1 MRNWFGARPR
11 AVIVAFPMALLAGGC
26 GGSTPAPAPAAGPPP
41 SILLVTLDT
50 TRADSIGPG
59 AVGVDTPAFN
69 RLVARGRAF
78 TQAYATVPETLPSH
92 SSMMTG
98 LYPAGHGVH
107 ENARFLSD
115 RQPLAAVAL
124 KEAGYQTSAFVS
136 AFVLARRFGIA
147 RGFDVYDDEMPD
159 GRAERGSRETT
170 DRALA
175 HLAQATGQRPLF
187 VWVHYFDAH
196 APYEPAEPYRS
207 RYPGQPYRAEVAA
220 MDEQLGRL
228 VEGFEARVTAAGGTP
243 AIIIASDHGE
253 GLGDHGEA
261 LHGQLLYQS
270 TMHVP
275 LAVIGPG
282 VAAGVIATP
291 VSTRRVYHT
300 LLDLAGRP
308 SPESLRAAAPSP
320 EVVIGEAMKPFLQFG
335 WQPQIMTVSGTQ
347 KAILSGRTE
356 VYDVVADPG
365 EVRDMGASASMSA
378 PVRAAL
384 DDYPVPSI
392 DPAAAPSHTAGSAP
406 AAQLDN
412 DARQKLASLGYV
424 SGGTAPIVRR
434 DAPRAA
440 DMTGLFPVIDEA
452 SNRFVRGQYAEVVPL
467 LKQILAADAFNLD
480 ALMRLATAYSS
491 LGKEALALDTFQRAA
506 VVAPKSQDV
515 KLYLALH
522 YARGPDWMRAVPM
535 LEQIVAQSPER
546 LPALE
551 ALAVARERAGRL
563 PDAVALRH
571 RIHALRSPSP
581 AELVQLGR
589 MAMAAGQTDAAIA
602 AFERAKAAQGAAF
615 AQHLDLGVLYL
626 AARRLDDAR
635 RALDLVP
642 VNHPERPMALFK
654 RAQVSV
660 LLNEP
665 DRAARI
671 EAARRGADAHTRRLI
686 ATERLFK

>member
-1 MRNWFGARPR
+1 MVR
-11 AVIVAFPMALLAGGC
+11 ACLLLAVGAAAC
-26 GGSTPAPAPAAGPPP
+26 GGDPPTPSPAAGPRP

-50 TRADSIGPG
+50 TRADSIGPQ
-59 AVGVDTPAFN
+59 AAGVQTPAFN
-69 RLVARGRAF
+69 RLVSRGRSF
-78 TQAYATVPETLPSH
+78 SQAYATVPETLPSH

-98 LYPAGHGVH
+98 LYPAAHGVH

-115 RQPLAAVAL
+115 RQPVAAVAL
-124 KEAGYQTSAFVS
+124 KEAGYQTAAFVS
-136 AFVLARRFGIA
+136 SFVLARRFGIA
-147 RGFDVYDDEMPD
+147 RGFDMYDDEMAA
-159 GRAERGSRETT
+159 GKAERASRDTT

-175 HLAQATGQRPLF
+175 HLARVPGPEPLF

-207 RYPGQPYRAEVAA
+207 RYPGQPYRAEIAA

-228 VEGFEARVTAAGGTP
+228 VEAFETQVTAAGGTP
-243 AIIIASDHGE
+243 AVIVASDHGE

-275 LAVIGPG
+275 LVVIGPG
-282 VAAGVIATP
+282 VNAGAVATP

-300 LLDLAGRP
+300 LLDWAGRP
-308 SPESLRAAAPSP
+308 SPESLRLASPSS

-335 WQPQIMTVSGTQ
+335 WQPQIMTVSGSQ

-365 EVRDMGASASMSA
+365 EVRDLGSSASLPA
-378 PVRAAL
+378 PVREVL
-384 DDYPVPSI
+384 DEYPVPSL
-392 DPAAAPSHTAGSAP
+392 DAASGVPATAV
-406 AAQLDN
+406 LDEQ
-412 DARQKLASLGYV
+412 ARQKLASLGYV
-424 SGGTAPIVRR
+424 SGTTAPLVRR
-434 DAPRAA
+434 NAPRAA
-440 DMTGLFPVIDEA
+440 DMTRLFPVIDEA
-452 SNRFVRGQYAEVVPL
+452 SSLFVQGRYEQVVPL
-467 LKQILAADAFNLD
+467 LKQILAADASNLD

-491 LGKEALALDTFQRAA
+491 LGKDALAVDTFRRAGA
-506 VVAPKSQDV
+506 LAPKSQDV

-522 YARGPDWMRAVPM
+522 YAKGPDWLRAVPM
-535 LEQIVAQSPER
+535 LEQIVSESPER

-571 RIHALRSPSP
+571 RVYALRSPSP
-581 AELVQLGR
+581 AELVQLGG
-589 MAMAAGQTDAAIA
+589 MAMAAQQTDAAIA
-602 AFERAKAAQGAAF
+602 AFERASAAQGAAF
-615 AQHLDLGVLYL
+615 AQHLELGVLYL
-626 AARRLDDAR
+626 AVRRLDDAR
-635 RALDLVP
+635 RELDLVP
-642 VNHPERPMALFK
+642 ASHPGRAMALFK

-671 EAARRGADAHTRRLI
+671 EAARRGADATTRRLI
-686 ATERLFK
+686 ASERLFK

>member
-1 MRNWFGARPR
+1 MMFGGPGTS
-11 AVIVAFPMALLAGGC
+11 ILLFAFALVFAAC
-26 GGSTPAPAPAAGPPP
+26 GGDTPSPGPAEGPQP

-59 AVGVDTPAFN
+59 ATVETPAFN
-69 RLVARGRAF
+69 RLVSKGRRF

-115 RQPLAAVAL
+115 RQPVAAAAL
-124 KEAGYQTSAFVS
+124 GEAGYRTSAFVS
-136 AFVLARRFGIA
+136 SFVLARRFGLA
-147 RGFDVYDDEMPD
+147 RGFEVYDDELAGGM
-159 GRAERGSRETT
+159 AERSSRETT

-175 HLAQATGQRPLF
+175 HLAQAAGTEPLF
-187 VWVHYFDAH
+187 MWVHYFDAH
-196 APYEPAEPYRS
+196 APYEPPEPFRS
-207 RYPGQPYRAEVAA
+207 RYLGQPYRAEVAA

-228 VEGFEARVTAAGGTP
+228 VEAFDARVSARGGVS
-243 AIIIASDHGE
+243 AIVIASDHGE

-270 TMHVP
+270 TMLVP
-275 LAVIGPG
+275 LVVTGPG
-282 VAAGVIATP
+282 VTAGTVATP

-300 LLDLAGRP
+300 LLDWAGRP
-308 SPESLRAAAPSP
+308 SADSLRAAVPAA

-335 WQPQIMTVSGTQ
+335 WQPQIMAVSGTQ
-347 KAILSGRTE
+347 KAILAGRTE

-365 EVRDMGASASMSA
+365 EVRDLGSSGSLPA
-378 PVRAAL
+378 PMLAVL
-384 DDYPVPSI
+384 DEYPVPSL
-392 DPAAAPSHTAGSAP
+392 DAAAPAPAAAA
-406 AAQLDN
+406 LDS

-424 SGGTAPIVRR
+424 SGGTTPIVRR
-434 DAPRAA
+434 DAPRPA
-440 DMTGLFPVIDEA
+440 DMTRLFPVIDEA
-452 SNRFVRGQYAEVVPL
+452 SNLFVQSRYEQVVPL

-491 LGKEALALDTFQRAA
+491 LGKDALAVDTFRRAA
-506 VVAPKSQDV
+506 TVAPKSQDV

-522 YARGPDWMRAVPM
+522 YAKGPDWQRAVPM
-535 LEQIVAQSPER
+535 LEQIVAESPER

-551 ALAVARERAGRL
+551 ALAGAAERAGRL
-563 PDAVALRH
+563 PDAVALRQ
-571 RIHALRSPSP
+571 RVYALRPPSP

-589 MAMAAGQTDAAIA
+589 MAMAAQQTDAAIA
-602 AFERAKAAQGAAF
+602 AFERAKAAQGPAF
-615 AQHLDLGVLYL
+615 AQHLELGVLYV

-642 VNHPERPMALFK
+642 AGHPERAMALFK

-671 EAARRGADAHTRRLI
+671 EAARRGADATTRRLI
-686 ATERLFK
+686 AAERLFK